1 MLVLFLPT
9 PSAGEA
15 RSYKSL
21 PTSTRSLLYKQLDWD
36 SKGVE
41 KDLIV
46 IADQML
52 NWEEKLIVSLKLS
65 HIETRDIKEEHKRP
79 VLVR

>member
-1 MLVLFLPT
+1 M
-9 PSAGEA
+9 
-15 RSYKSL
+15 
-21 PTSTRSLLYKQLDWD
+21 
-36 SKGVE
+36 E

-52 NWEEKLIVSLKLS
+52 TWEEKLIVSLKLS
-65 HIETRDIKEEHKRP
+65 HIETHDIKEEHKRP